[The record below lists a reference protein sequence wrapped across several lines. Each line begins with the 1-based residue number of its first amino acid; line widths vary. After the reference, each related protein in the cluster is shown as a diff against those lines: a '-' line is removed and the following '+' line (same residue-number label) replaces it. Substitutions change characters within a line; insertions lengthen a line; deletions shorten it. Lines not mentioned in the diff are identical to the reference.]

1 MDKYHV
7 KITNNETKEV
17 LLDSDSKCILG
28 AVADETGV
36 EKICFID
43 CNGLVLFCS
52 MSIVEDILKHCKD
65 LLIGGKSNA
74 N

>member
-1 MDKYHV
+1 MDKYHI

-36 EKICFID
+36 EKICFIRCD
-43 CNGLVLFCS
+43 GLTLSCS
-52 MSIVEDILKHCKD
+52 MSMVYEILRHCSD
-65 LLIGGKSNA
+65 LLNGGSSNA

>member
-1 MDKYHV
+1 MNTYHI

-36 EKICFID
+36 EKICFIS
-43 CNGLVLFCS
+43 CNGLTLACS
-52 MSIVEDILKHCKD
+52 ATIVEEILDRCKD
-65 LLIGGKSNA
+65 LLNGGNSNA

>member
-1 MDKYHV
+1 MNKYHI

-17 LLDSDSKCILG
+17 LLDHDSKCILG

-36 EKICFID
+36 EKICFIS
-43 CNGLVLFCS
+43 CNGLTLLCS
-52 MSIVEDILKHCKD
+52 VSMVEEILKHCKD
-65 LLIGGKSNA
+65 LLTGGNSNE

>member
-1 MDKYHV
+1 MNTYHI

-28 AVADETGV
+28 AVADDTGV
-36 EKICFID
+36 EKICFIRCD
-43 CNGLVLFCS
+43 GLTLWCS
-52 MSIVEDILKHCKD
+52 MSIVEEILRHCRD
-65 LLIGGKSNA
+65 LLDGGNSNA

>member
-1 MDKYHV
+1 MNTYHI

-28 AVADETGV
+28 AVADDTGV
-36 EKICFID
+36 EKICFIRCD
-43 CNGLVLFCS
+43 GLTLWCS
-52 MSIVEDILKHCKD
+52 ASIVEEILKHCRD
-65 LLIGGKSNA
+65 LLNGGNSNA

>member
-1 MDKYHV
+1 MNTYHI

-36 EKICFID
+36 EKICFIRCD
-43 CNGLVLFCS
+43 GLTLWCS
-52 MSIVEDILKHCKD
+52 MSIVEAILRHCRD
-65 LLIGGKSNA
+65 LLDGGNSNA

>member
-1 MDKYHV
+1 MNKYHI
-7 KITNNETKEV
+7 KITNNKTKEV

-36 EKICFID
+36 EKICFIRCD
-43 CNGLVLFCS
+43 GLTLWCS
-52 MSIVEDILKHCKD
+52 MSIVAEILKHCED
-65 LLIGGKSNA
+65 LLNGGKSNA